1 MTPKN
6 DIIYDVVGIGNAIVD
21 VLAKVGDGF
30 LTERRLDKGAMTLLQ
45 AAEAGTI
52 YADLIPE
59 REVSGGS
66 AANTVAAIAS
76 LGGTPAFIG
85 KVHDDELGQAVAG
98 SVNRPQHCFG
108 YP

>member
-1 MTPKN
+1 MNKS
-6 DIIYDVVGIGNAIVD
+6 DIIYDVTGIGNAIVD

-30 LTERRLDKGAMTLLQ
+30 LTERKLEKGSMTLLD
-45 AAEAGTI
+45 APKAGAI

-85 KVHDDELGQAVAG
+85 KVHDDE
-98 SVNRPQHCFG
+98 SR
-108 YP
+108 YR